1 MDIDRRSVLKGLA
14 AGVATAAAG
23 AQATDATASELSQTS
38 AAPRPAWGVQLY
50 TVRDL
55 LAADARATLTR
66 VAAIGFKELEV
77 LQATLPVVAPLA
89 KELGLSIVSVH
100 LNGATSRG
108 DGFDAAMS
116 TLRDYGLRDV
126 VVPSVPAAERPTTRK
141 GFEEIA
147 ARLSR
152 MSRMASSA
160 GLRFGYH
167 NHAFEF
173 GRDAGGTRWIDVLM
187 QGTAEAGMFLQ
198 LDVFWATVASADPVA
213 MLRQYKSRIG
223 SLHLKDKR
231 ADVGTTLTEAQVPRT
246 GFAEVGSGSLDF
258 PAILS
263 AARSAGVG
271 HYFVEQDYVAG
282 NPLESLAK
290 SHAYLTGLTIR

>member
-1 MDIDRRSVLKGLA
+1 MDVARRSVLKGLA
-14 AGVATAAAG
+14 AGMTAAATG
-23 AQATDATASELSQTS
+23 VPASDAFAAEASQSS
-38 AAPRPAWGVQLY
+38 AMSKSPWGVQLY
-50 TVRDL
+50 TVRDQL
-55 LAADARATLTR
+55 TADARATLTR

-89 KELGLSIVSVH
+89 QELGLSIVSVH
-100 LNGATSRG
+100 LDGATSRG
-108 DGFDAAMS
+108 DGFDAALS
-116 TLRDYGLRDV
+116 TLRAYGLRDI
-126 VVPSVPAAERPTTRK
+126 VVPFVPAAARPTTRK

-152 MSRMASSA
+152 MSRTASSA

-173 GRDAGGTRWIDVLM
+173 GRDTDGTRWIDVLM

-198 LDVFWATVASADPVA
+198 LDVFWATVAGSDPVA
-213 MLRQYKSRIG
+213 TLRQYQGRIG
-223 SLHLKDKR
+223 SLHLKDKS
-231 ADVGTTLTEAQVPRT
+231 AEVGTTLTEGQVPRT
-246 GFAEVGSGSLDF
+246 GFAAVGSGSLNV

-263 AARSAGVG
+263 AARSAGVR

-282 NPLESLAK
+282 NPLDSLAK